1 MDNQELIRHFYEV
14 VFSNQLLDELPE
26 LVAEDCVLREG
37 EELIPTGI
45 DGMRQNLL
53 WMRQFCPDCRMRV
66 IRQYSDGDT
75 VISECVME
83 GTHLDDWMGI
93 PPSGKHLRFNSINI
107 DRIENG
113 KIVEHCG
120 IINTFE
126 TLLAHRLIQPA

>member
-53 WMRQFCPDCRMRV
+53 WMRQFCPDCHC
-66 IRQYSDGDT
+66 IR
-75 VISECVME
+75 
-83 GTHLDDWMGI
+83 
-93 PPSGKHLRFNSINI
+93 R
-107 DRIENG
+107 
-113 KIVEHCG
+113 
-120 IINTFE
+120 
-126 TLLAHRLIQPA
+126 

>member
-53 WMRQFCPDCRMRV
+53 PGLPHEGHPAIQRRRYCHLGMCDGGNPFGRL
-66 IRQYSDGDT
+66 DGD
-75 VISECVME
+75 SA
-83 GTHLDDWMGI
+83 
-93 PPSGKHLRFNSINI
+93 LRQ
-107 DRIENG
+107 
-113 KIVEHCG
+113 
-120 IINTFE
+120 
-126 TLLAHRLIQPA
+126 APAL